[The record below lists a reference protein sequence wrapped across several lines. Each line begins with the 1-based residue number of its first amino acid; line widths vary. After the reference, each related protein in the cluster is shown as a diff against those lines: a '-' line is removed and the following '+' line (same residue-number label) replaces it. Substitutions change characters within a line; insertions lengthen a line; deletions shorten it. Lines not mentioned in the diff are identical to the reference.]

1 MVPHTK
7 STGFRM
13 PKQSFQKFRRAV
25 LSRAVSPDT
34 DTRLSEI
41 GVFQQVERGTPV
53 LLAGQTDQLVFLAE
67 GATKLVARGADQ
79 TEQILAF
86 HFAGDM
92 IYVPRRSKGNFDL
105 IALAECRV
113 ISFSAKDFLEI
124 AECEPPILRTI
135 LTRTLLALHRS
146 RNKAIRLGRRA
157 AQERIA
163 DFLLA
168 MADRIGSDEGNFIT
182 LKLPMSRR
190 DIGNSLG
197 LTIETVSRQFTE
209 LRDEQVIGTS
219 GRSIVRLLN
228 LPELTL
234 RAGHAPSPSSE
245 SEICAGS
252 KNDQRSLAIAAADPG
267 V

>member
-1 MVPHTK
+1 MGERTK
-7 STGFRM
+7 STGFQM

-41 GVFQQVERGTPV
+41 GVFQQVERGAPV
-53 LLAGQTDQLVFLAE
+53 QLAGQTDQLVFLAE
-67 GATKLVARGADQ
+67 GATKLVAYGADQ
-79 TEQILAF
+79 AEQILAF

-92 IYVPRRSKGNFDL
+92 IYVPRKSKGNFAL

-113 ISFSAKDFLEI
+113 ISFSAGDFLEI

-168 MADRIGSDEGNFIT
+168 MADRIGSDEGNFVT

-209 LRDEQVIGTS
+209 LRDEQIIGTS

-228 LPELTL
+228 LPELAL
-234 RAGHAPSPSSE
+234 RAGHQPAPDSE

-252 KNDQRSLAIAAADPG
+252 KNDQRPLAIAAADPG